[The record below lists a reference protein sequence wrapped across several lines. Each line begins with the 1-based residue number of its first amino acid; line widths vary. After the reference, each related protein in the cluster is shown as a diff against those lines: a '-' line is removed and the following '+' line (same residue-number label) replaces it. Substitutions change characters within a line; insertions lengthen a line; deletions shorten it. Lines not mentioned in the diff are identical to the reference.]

1 MRDADITIRMPDD
14 VSTVSLLPSHS
25 AGQSIL
31 EPHEDRILSMSVL
44 GERWGIHPKVALNR
58 AKKLNLPIIRFN
70 ARSLGVKLSAVLK
83 AEQEATV

>member
-1 MRDADITIRMPDD
+1 MPDN
-14 VSTVSLLPSHS
+14 VSTLSPLPSHS
-25 AGQSIL
+25 DNQSYL
-31 EPHEDRILSMSVL
+31 QPHEDRILSMAVL
-44 GERWGIHPKVALNR
+44 GERWGIHPKIALNR